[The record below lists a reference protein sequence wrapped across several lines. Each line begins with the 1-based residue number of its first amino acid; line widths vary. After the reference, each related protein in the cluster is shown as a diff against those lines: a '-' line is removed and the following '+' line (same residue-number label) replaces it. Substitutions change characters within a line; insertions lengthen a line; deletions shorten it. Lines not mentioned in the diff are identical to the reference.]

1 MAKRPAPPSADLPS
15 TSGFQ
20 AGNGDLFDATDERGF
35 FAEPRSAVNKTSEH
49 PAAVAEPEAEIA
61 HYHGHRDRLRARYR
75 DGGDTAL
82 ADYELLELLL
92 FRLIPRRDTKPIAKA
107 LIARFGTLGGVLG
120 APLPLLQEVKG
131 VGEAVALD
139 LKLVASVSQR
149 MLKGEIRNK
158 QILGSW
164 SSVIDY
170 CHAAMAHETREQ
182 FRILFLDKR
191 NVLIADEVQGQGT
204 VDHTPVTNRVVFGRG
219 IARCGWKLNHY
230 FSMS

>member
-1 MAKRPAPPSADLPS
+1 MAKRPAPPSADLSS

-20 AGNGDLFDATDERGF
+20 AGKGDLFDGEDERGF
-35 FAEPRSAVNKTSEH
+35 FAEPRSTAKKTAER
-49 PAAVAEPEAEIA
+49 PTAIAEPEAEPA
-61 HYHGHRDRLRARYR
+61 HYHGHRDRLRTRYR
-75 DGGDTAL
+75 DGGDAAL

-131 VGEAVALD
+131 VGEAVAFD

-149 MLKGEIRNK
+149 MLKSEIRNK
-158 QILGSW
+158 QVLGSW

-182 FRILFLDKR
+182 FRIL
-191 NVLIADEVQGQGT
+191 
-204 VDHTPVTNRVVFGRG
+204 
-219 IARCGWKLNHY
+219 
-230 FSMS
+230 S